1 MYKILIVEDDLVIAS
16 SLKKH
21 IETWGYDSKYI
32 TDFKNVLD
40 EFSTYKPHL
49 VLLDV
54 SLPYFN
60 GYHWCEMI
68 RKISKTPIIFISSFS
83 DNMNIIMAIN
93 MGADDFIPKPFDLDV
108 LTAKINALLR
118 RTYDFKPNDE
128 CLIANGLILNTNNLS
143 MEYKDTVYELTKN
156 EFRILQV
163 LMSSKGKTVNRDT
176 LMSKLWETDSYIDDN
191 TLTVNINRLRKKLEA
206 VGLNDFIITKKG
218 IGYLVP

>member
-1 MYKILIVEDDLVIAS
+1 E
-16 SLKKH
+16 
-21 IETWGYDSKYI
+21 
-32 TDFKNVLD
+32 
-40 EFSTYKPHL
+40 
-49 VLLDV
+49 
-54 SLPYFN
+54 
-60 GYHWCEMI
+60 
-68 RKISKTPIIFISSFS
+68 
-83 DNMNIIMAIN
+83 NMNIIMAIN
-93 MGADDFIPKPFDLDV
+93 MGADDFISKPFDLDV

-206 VGLNDFIITKKG
+206 VGLNNFIITKKG